1 MSLFFTFFIIIFIA
15 GLLITLLLMPNSA
28 GKKAAPTKKA
38 LPAAKTGKKP
48 QTLPAKKP
56 PAGKPVAQTPPPENK
71 VPTKQEIQIRVTA
84 FASHC
89 SKETALILGKWIR
102 GEKKKRFR

>member
-15 GLLITLLLMPNSA
+15 GLLITLLLTPSPA
-28 GKKAAPTKKA
+28 GKKTAPTKKA

-56 PAGKPVAQTPPPENK
+56 PAGKPVAQIPPPENK
-71 VPTKQEIQIRVTA
+71 GPTKQEVQIRVTA
-84 FASHC
+84 FANHC
-89 SKETALILGKWIR
+89 PKETALILSKWIR
-102 GEKKKRFR
+102 GGKKKRFR